1 MESFVLNIPT
11 EIHFGANSFAPF
23 IDSLKKYRKPLIVLG
38 GGSVKRLGY
47 LSQLTEKLPNYVVFE
62 GIEPNPLASTIDRA
76 TKLAREEGVD
86 CVIGFGGGSVM
97 DAAKAIAAMVASA
110 TSEDSIWDYVLGS
123 KKAMSLA
130 SALPIVAIPTTAATA
145 SEVTPFSVIS
155 NPETK
160 GKSILVHEFIKPRV
174 AYINPDYTLS
184 LGVIVTADGAADILS
199 HVFENYL
206 LGGISSK
213 ITDRYC
219 EAVIA
224 TVMETLPQLLA
235 KISANCSSTQ
245 TVDPDA
251 QALRSEL
258 MWSSTLALCGIQMAG
273 RPATPFVLHAIE
285 HSMSGENH
293 KLAHGR
299 GLASLY
305 IPYLNLLWERDVAR
319 DKISLLSERVAKGS
333 GRDFIDYL
341 AKWLTDN
348 NLIDKDYGIKAEQ
361 VDNIAKYCLNVY
373 NQGQP
378 IPLCETVNLS
388 QEDIAT
394 LVRQAINVG

>member
-11 EIHFGANSFAPF
+11 EIYFGANSFASF
-23 IDSLKKYRKPLIVLG
+23 IESIKRYRKPLIVLG

-47 LSQLTEKLPNYVVFE
+47 LSQLTEKLPNCVVFE

-110 TSEDSIWDYVLGS
+110 TSKDSIWDYVLGS

-174 AYINPDYTLS
+174 AYINPEYTLT
-184 LGVIVTADGAADILS
+184 LGPTVTADGAADILS

-206 LGGISSK
+206 LGGTSSK

-251 QALRSEL
+251 RALRSEL

-293 KLAHGR
+293 KLSHGR

-305 IPYLNLLWERDVAR
+305 IPYLNLLWERDVAQ
-319 DKISLLSERVAKGS
+319 DKIFLLSERIAKGS

-341 AKWLTDN
+341 AKWLTEN
-348 NLIDKDYGIKAEQ
+348 NLLDKDYGIKAER
-361 VDNIAKYCLNVY
+361 VDAIAQCCLDVY

-378 IPLCETVNLS
+378 IRLCGEVNLS
-388 QEDIAT
+388 KEDIST